1 MAGSP
6 QPVGSREQSVL
17 DKGFSDQ
24 LKASTSQ
31 FSQMNQG
38 YQQAANTAA
47 GQVQTNFNQ
56 FNPSMATNFQQHA
69 PQLQTNFQTGPQLD
83 ARAQGI
89 LSAAESQRA
98 AQTSTQNRQIA
109 SQFNNNPGLVN
120 ILQSQADMRGRLN
133 ANPLLFQA
141 AADQTQRQQQEGL
154 LGNQAQLQQSQ
165 QGAALQQ
172 MGNQAGL
179 QKAEVGA
186 NLQGAGN
193 AALGQQLQFQAQPV
207 NSQQNLMS
215 VLSNMAQLYGY
226 RQATPMGPD
235 YQTTYQQ
242 APFGGAWTQTQRQIY
257 PGQTTQ
263 G

>member
-24 LKASTSQ
+24 LKSATNQFQSQ
-31 FSQMNQG
+31 NQG
-38 YQQAANTAA
+38 YQQAATQAA
-47 GQVQTNFNQ
+47 GQVQTDFNQ
-56 FNPSMATNFQQHA
+56 FRPSLATNFQQFQ
-69 PQLQTNFQTGPQLD
+69 PSLQTNFQTSPNLD

-98 AQTSTQNRQIA
+98 AQQATQNRQIS
-109 SQFNNNPGLVN
+109 SQFQNNPGIAQ
-120 ILQSQADMRGRLN
+120 ILQNQAAMHSRLS

-172 MGNQAGL
+172 QGNQSQL
-179 QKAEVGA
+179 QQTETNA

-207 NSQQNLMS
+207 NAQQNLMS
-215 VLSNMAQLYGY
+215 MLSNLAQLYGY
-226 RQATPMGPD
+226 REATPMG
-235 YQTTYQQ
+235 
-242 APFGGAWTQTQRQIY
+242 GAGQPTQSSLIY
-257 PGQTTQ
+257 PYDPAMANIFRSNGY
-263 G
+263 

>member
-17 DKGFSDQ
+17 DKAFADTLRSSAGDFQ
-24 LKASTSQ
+24 KQ
-31 FSQMNQG
+31 NQQ
-38 YQQAANTAA
+38 YQQYANDAA

-56 FNPSMATNFQQHA
+56 FKPTLAQNFGQFQ

-98 AQTSTQNRQIA
+98 AQQATQNRQIA
-109 SQFNNNPGLVN
+109 SQFQNNPGIAQ
-120 ILQSQADMRGRLN
+120 ILQSQAAMHSRLS

-141 AADQTQRQQQEGL
+141 AGDQTQREQQTGL
-154 LGNQAQLQQSQ
+154 LNNQAMLQQSQ
-165 QGAALQQ
+165 QNAALQQ

-179 QKAEVGA
+179 QQAEVGA
-186 NLQGAGN
+186 NLQGAQN
-193 AALGQQLQFQAQPV
+193 AALGQRLQFQSQPIQ
-207 NSQQNLMS
+207 SQQNLMS
-215 VLSNMAQLYGY
+215 VLSNLAQLYGY
-226 RQATPMGPD
+226 RQATPLTNQPQGGP
-235 YQTTYQQ
+235 Y
-242 APFGGAWTQTQRQIY
+242 GGYATPQIPQLSGLNL
-257 PGQTTQ
+257 PGINQ